1 MKTAISL
8 DDELFAAADA
18 QAKKLGVSRSEF
30 FADSVR
36 RRLRELE
43 DAKITAKLNEV
54 YGPLGGEDPETAA
67 FRREAVRRAVERSE
81 W

>member
-18 QAKKLGVSRSEF
+18 QAKELGVSRSEF

-36 RRLRELE
+36 RRLREIE
-43 DAKITAKLNEV
+43 DAKITEAINRVCDNPASADIETRELVRSAAKR
-54 YGPLGGEDPETAA
+54 T
-67 FRREAVRRAVERSE
+67 FERSE